1 MEVLNRVVQANVA
14 PLKQP
19 KEVEA
24 PAAPP
29 AGDAEDLEVPE
40 PVGEHAP
47 ADEDTTS
54 VMFIIPNDHD
64 RIKGL
69 YRRCGVRGTRT
80 PQTRRAR
87 GSCWRC
93 SCFVK

>member
-47 ADEDTTS
+47 
-54 VMFIIPNDHD
+54 
-64 RIKGL
+64 
-69 YRRCGVRGTRT
+69 VRMAAGAA
-80 PQTRRAR
+80 RA
-87 GSCWRC
+87 
-93 SCFVK
+93 FF